1 MIKCEVCGK
10 ELIIPYKCK
19 YCGGYFCVEHHLPE
33 KHNCPGLVRGKW
45 KYEPIRYREESFI
58 IKPSF
63 KPQSIYRKKLYFSRR
78 EIVNLLISIFLVGAI
93 YISNYFFLIISYN
106 RIALILSILIGSIL
120 AFILHELAHKFT
132 AINYGL
138 RAEYT
143 TSKMGILLTA
153 ISIIPF
159 LPIRIIAPGYVKIV
173 SYKYDKNIYGKIALA
188 GPLTNIILA
197 ILFILLS
204 KIHYSL
210 MLASLINIDIA
221 FFNIM
226 PFPILDG
233 SHIIKWN
240 IKIWILAMISTLLLW
255 ILCHTII

>member
-1 MIKCEVCGK
+1 MVKCEVCGK
-10 ELIIPYKCK
+10 ELIIPYRCK

-33 KHNCPGLVRGKW
+33 KHNCVGLVRGRW
-45 KYEPIRYREESFI
+45 KYEPTEYRVE
-58 IKPSF
+58 KPKIFF
-63 KPQSIYRKKLYFSRR
+63 KPQTIYRRKIYFSGR

-93 YISNYFFLIISYN
+93 YISNYLLLINYS
-106 RIALILSILIGSIL
+106 RIFLILSILIGSIL
-120 AFILHELAHKFT
+120 AFTLHELAHKFV

-143 TSKMGILLTA
+143 TSRIGILLTA
-153 ISIIPF
+153 LSIIPF

-173 SYKYDKNIYGKIALA
+173 SYRYNKDIYGKIAFA
-188 GPLTNIILA
+188 GPLTNIILT
-197 ILFILLS
+197 ILFLFLS
-204 KIHYSL
+204 KIYYSL
-210 MLASLINIDIA
+210 IVVSLINIDVA

-240 IKIWILAMISTLLLW
+240 INIWILAMIITFLLW
-255 ILCHTII
+255 FLCHIVI